1 MTPLIENVWDLL
13 NDEYNTYNRKN
24 PNFKFDNTKK
34 ENFKQIFSEKY
45 NIVKTK
51 YMDVSVMDLDRHK
64 VAALII
70 ISLLEIDV
78 ISYEGLDEDC
88 IFIGAELLSLK
99 VGLAYMVEKLNE
111 KLSLKG
117 YIKKIEKINF
127 PNAQSCDT
135 SYMDIMCRNLYY
147 AKTDYKL
154 NPLDLAD
161 RLFLVEY
168 IALMKEGI
176 DPDTLKDY

>member
-13 NDEYNTYNRKN
+13 NHEYNKYNQKN

-34 ENFKQIFSEKY
+34 ENFKQMFFWKY
-45 NIVKTK
+45 NNVKTK
-51 YMDVSVMDLDRHK
+51 YMDASVEDLDRHK

-70 ISLLEIDV
+70 ISLLEIDA
-78 ISYEGLDEDC
+78 ISYDSLDEDC
-88 IFIGAELLSLK
+88 IFIGAELLALK
-99 VGLAYMVEKLNE
+99 IGLAYMVEKLNE
-111 KLSLKG
+111 KLFLKG
-117 YIKKIEKINF
+117 YDRKIEKINF
-127 PNAQSCDT
+127 PDAQSCNT

-147 AKTDYKL
+147 AKTDYEL

-168 IALMKEGI
+168 VTLLKEGI
-176 DPDTLKDY
+176 DPDILKDY